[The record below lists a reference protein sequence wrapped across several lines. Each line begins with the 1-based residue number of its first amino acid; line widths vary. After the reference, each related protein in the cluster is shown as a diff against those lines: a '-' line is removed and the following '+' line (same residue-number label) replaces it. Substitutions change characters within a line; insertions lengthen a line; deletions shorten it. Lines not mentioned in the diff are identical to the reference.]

1 MNVVGHRRTRSFPL
15 PRFSEEDPPVT
26 NDADPRQGGTIR
38 GRLASILAFP
48 VAAVILLLGIVAAGE
63 VENYRAATDINR
75 AVTLSLAVGDL
86 VQELQTER
94 GLTAGLLGGNV
105 GFRDELPPAREKV
118 DQRRVGV
125 EQLAD
130 DGSDLGERVAL
141 ALRELDGLA
150 ALRVGTDTGT
160 TSRADAFGYY
170 TDQIAALS
178 GIDFGLDRTTD
189 QDLNR
194 NVAVLQAL
202 GDMKESTAQQR
213 AFLNG
218 VFSASGFIDREF
230 VEFAA
235 MRAAG
240 QAARDRFERQADA
253 EQRAANAYV
262 FDTGAARTAAYFEQ
276 VALDAADGRP
286 MVVNPQSWWSAL
298 TTVLDDMAHMQ
309 QYVGSQIQARA
320 ETLQNIAATRIAGLG
335 GVVGLSFTGAFLLL
349 AMATRSIT
357 RPLAALAA
365 EADGVAGDRL
375 PQAVARVQSAADDEP
390 LVPPEPVQVPKR
402 STTEIQQVASALD
415 RVQSAAFSLATEQAM
430 LRRRTNESLANLG
443 RRNQNLLRRQIGFI
457 TNLER
462 EETDPSGLANL
473 FELDHLATR
482 MRRNAESLLVLA
494 GAATPRQWSAPLPV
508 ADIIRAALSEV
519 EEYRRVSL
527 RRIDDAY
534 VAGAAVGG
542 VAHMLAELVENG
554 LSFSPPDSEVEI
566 QGRQL
571 GETYLIAVIDSGV
584 GMAADDLDRAN
595 ELLRGVGDF
604 VVAPSRYLG
613 HHVVG
618 HLARQLRIDV
628 ALSPSPVTGI
638 TARVTLPADVLAN
651 PASTRTA
658 LSDTRPAAV
667 TGSFAMVTESF
678 ASVTGSFASV
688 TGSPSTG
695 YPAAVSAGEPAATA
709 TAAPATLPPPPAL
722 AGRSGAPANGSG
734 QSYLAIDTVEYLSAP
749 TAGTMP
755 GVPGGLLGPASGGP
769 GVTSFDTDTGTGGGG
784 DPARTRN
791 GLVRR
796 PPRTRPESSAPATR
810 ADRATAVDHSPGEVR
825 ARLTALRA
833 GVQRGET
840 ERQTTSAG
848 WDVPPTHA
856 GSDQR

>member
-1 MNVVGHRRTRSFPL
+1 MTS
-15 PRFSEEDPPVT
+15 
-26 NDADPRQGGTIR
+26 DADPRQGGTIR

-63 VENYRAATDINR
+63 VDNYRAATDINR

-105 GFRDELPPAREKV
+105 GFRDELPPAREQV
-118 DQRRVGV
+118 NQRRADV
-125 EQLAD
+125 EQLVD
-130 DGSDLGERVAL
+130 DRSDLGERVRL

-150 ALRVGTDTGT
+150 AVRVGTDTGT
-160 TSRADAFGYY
+160 TSRADAFDYY
-170 TDQIAALS
+170 TGQIAALN
-178 GIDFGLDRTTD
+178 GIDFGLERTTD
-189 QDLNR
+189 QELNR
-194 NVAVLQAL
+194 NVAVLQSL
-202 GDMKESTAQQR
+202 GDIKESTAQQR

-218 VFSASGFIDREF
+218 VFSAGGFAGNEF
-230 VEFAA
+230 VEFAT
-235 MRAAG
+235 MRATG
-240 QAARDRFERQADA
+240 QAALERFDRQADD

-262 FDTGAARTAAYFEQ
+262 LDTGAARTAAYFEQ
-276 VALDAADGRP
+276 VALGAADGRP

-298 TTVLDDMAHMQ
+298 TTVLDDMVHMQ

-320 ETLQNIAATRIAGLG
+320 QTLQNVAATRIAGLG
-335 GVVGLSFTGAFLLL
+335 GVVGLSFAGALLL
-349 AMATRSIT
+349 LVMATRSIT

-365 EADGVAGDRL
+365 EADGVAGVRL
-375 PQAVARVQSAADDEP
+375 PQAVTRVQTAADDEP
-390 LVPPEPVQVPKR
+390 LVPPEPVQVPAR
-402 STTEIQQVASALD
+402 STTEIRQVASALD

-508 ADIIRAALSEV
+508 ADVIRAALSEV
-519 EEYRRVSL
+519 EEYRRVTL
-527 RRIDDAY
+527 RRIDDAFI
-534 VAGAAVGG
+534 AGSAVGG

-584 GMAADDLDRAN
+584 GMTTDDLTRAN
-595 ELLRGVGDF
+595 ELLRGGGDF

-638 TARVTLPADVLAN
+638 TARVTLPADLLASPGN
-651 PASTRTA
+651 GRTA
-658 LSDTRPAAV
+658 LGESPSTAVTASFAAVTGPFAAV
-667 TGSFAMVTESF
+667 TGS
-678 ASVTGSFASV
+678 
-688 TGSPSTG
+688 
-695 YPAAVSAGEPAATA
+695 
-709 TAAPATLPPPPAL
+709 
-722 AGRSGAPANGSG
+722 GAPAYQPVAGPVTSAPPAPPIPHLAPPVPATAGLATAPTSGSA
-734 QSYLAIDTVEYLSAP
+734 QPYLAIDTVEYLTGASAGPMAGANVDPP
-749 TAGTMP
+749 TGAGSGLP
-755 GVPGGLLGPASGGP
+755 GSGAN
-769 GVTSFDTDTGTGGGG
+769 TAAGG

-796 PPRTRPESSAPATR
+796 PPRTRPESPTSASAPVAR
-810 ADRATAVDHSPGEVR
+810 ADRATAVDHSPSEVR
-825 ARLTALRA
+825 SRLTALRA

-840 ERQTTSAG
+840 ERQNTTAG